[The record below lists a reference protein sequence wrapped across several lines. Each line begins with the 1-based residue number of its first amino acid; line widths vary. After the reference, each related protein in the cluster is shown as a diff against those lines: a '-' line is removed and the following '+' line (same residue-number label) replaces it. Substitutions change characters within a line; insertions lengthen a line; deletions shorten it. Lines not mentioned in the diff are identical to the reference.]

1 MAGMTKLRDFSAGSS
16 ISLIICQGVNLF
28 RWAWRGSPFICIW
41 TYRPIPGLETNLWW
55 YFFCRRN
62 CWPLVRRTLFVCRPF
77 CLKFQEVT
85 GTWTEICPQFTS
97 LNLLKVSFFFCYC
110 CFVLGLSDECIRDG
124 SRFLYKLING
134 EVWTFKECWLFL
146 SYCIIILASFDNLF
160 FFSLTELI
168 ENWHLLESSVE
179 AFHREGLQQR
189 ELQQQMVLLKGKLH
203 EMQLA
208 LNAIPDEDLEQSL
221 NHVRL
226 LHSQV
231 DDQRK
236 TLLQV
241 NVAVHKCLT
250 WKQEDTPSSTTSTPS
265 VTTLTN
271 NVLKEEVA
279 DLYQLMDQ
287 LASKFV
293 LLLLIIFWADDLI
306 VHVFLWQDQH
316 ERGGIGADERDLVNV
331 PKTVEWPANGNSS
344 WAGKVDKQGPAKIPG
359 NESIVIAGNDWP
371 DRRQSE

>member
-1 MAGMTKLRDFSAGSS
+1 ML
-16 ISLIICQGVNLF
+16 
-28 RWAWRGSPFICIW
+28 P
-41 TYRPIPGLETNLWW
+41 
-55 YFFCRRN
+55 
-62 CWPLVRRTLFVCRPF
+62 
-77 CLKFQEVT
+77 
-85 GTWTEICPQFTS
+85 
-97 LNLLKVSFFFCYC
+97 
-110 CFVLGLSDECIRDG
+110 
-124 SRFLYKLING
+124 
-134 EVWTFKECWLFL
+134 FL

-160 FFSLTELI
+160 SFSLTELI
-168 ENWHLLESSVE
+168 EKWHLLESSVE

-306 VHVFLWQDQH
+306 VHVFL
-316 ERGGIGADERDLVNV
+316 
-331 PKTVEWPANGNSS
+331 
-344 WAGKVDKQGPAKIPG
+344 
-359 NESIVIAGNDWP
+359 
-371 DRRQSE
+371 